1 MKKIVLLSILVLSTV
16 TISAFALHLK
26 NTEQSSVNIRS
37 ENNQLIAN
45 TSTPTI
51 IIKSN
56 SSSKTNSKQ
65 INTEPQIT
73 TPNQQYNSKGQTM
86 DYPSTCMNY
95 SMTRTEKQKALENW
109 LIQNTKISRYYIPD
123 IVYDYMAW
131 SQVKNDLP
139 PSLYKLWKQGYF
151 SDGGYKKRRELAFY
165 NEKAYSSLL
174 QIGDY
179 MKNNGLSSSDVKYLL
194 TQIFEKYDLNKE
206 EISTVYYKVIDIMP
220 NYQDIRST
228 TNFATDEIVLSGI
241 IKLKNDIDKYNLT
254 EDDYIYYTLCYMD
267 YSSIE
272 ELHNP
277 KIFEKYSDLFLKTGN
292 IKYLHSPR
300 DMFCPK
306 ALESRAKIIQEMK
319 NNSYANEEIDF
330 AMELLSEDLR
340 NKDIAPT
347 FYKELRNGALKL
359 NLGGER
365 YSSYWKRNRDNQY
378 AIFLI
383 ENATN
388 EDYLSS
394 VSTLFNKYSDIYPD
408 IEERL
413 NAVRNYIYWK
423 ENKIPEKYFSIFY
436 NGDAEYDMRYYDLE
450 CIDTIDYMIKIAK
463 KHNTKFDYSY
473 DSDTESKLKL
483 LNEMRKWD
491 NVIDEH
497 LLKIMSN
504 SDRDFRRACSEA
516 ADKDIPNSQK
526 MEVALKNYQEEIRK
540 EKNEKRKNTAIN
552 VILAPVLL
560 PLYILDGLIGN
571 GGMP

>member
-16 TISAFALHLK
+16 TISAFALNLK

-56 SSSKTNSKQ
+56 SSSKTNSKK

-95 SMTRTEKQKALENW
+95 SMTRKEKQKALENW
-109 LIQNTKISRYYIPD
+109 LIQNTKISSYNIEY
-123 IVYDYMAW
+123 IVYDYMDW
-131 SQVKNDLP
+131 NQVKNDLP

-151 SDGGYKKRRELAFY
+151 YAGGDKNRELAFY

-179 MKNNGLSSSDVKYLL
+179 MKNNGLSSTDVAYLL
-194 TQIFEKYDLNKE
+194 TPIFEKYDLNKE

-228 TNFATDEIVLSGI
+228 TKFATDEIVLSGI

-254 EDDYIYYTLCYMD
+254 EHDYIYKTLCYMD

-330 AMELLSEDLR
+330 AMEQLSKDLR

-359 NLGGER
+359 NLDGER
-365 YSSYWKRNRDNQY
+365 RY

-504 SDRDFRRACSEA
+504 SDRDFRWACSAA

-526 MEVALKNYQEEIRK
+526 MEVALKNYQEE
-540 EKNEKRKNTAIN
+540 KNEKRKNTAIN
-552 VILAPVLL
+552 VILAPILL
-560 PLYILDGLIGN
+560 PLYILDILIGN